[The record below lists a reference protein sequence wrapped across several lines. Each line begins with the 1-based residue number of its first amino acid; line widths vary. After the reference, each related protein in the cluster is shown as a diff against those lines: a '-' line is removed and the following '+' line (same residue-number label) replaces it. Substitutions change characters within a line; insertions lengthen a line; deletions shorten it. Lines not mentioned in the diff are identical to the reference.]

1 MVKVL
6 SVIHDSIVDGEG
18 LRTVVFTAGCPHF
31 CPGCHNPSSW
41 NINNGKEYSEE
52 ELVHAI
58 SVSESNDVTFSGG
71 DPFFQA
77 AELVPVARRVK
88 EMGKSLWIYTGYTLE
103 QLLERMIK
111 SELILLA
118 LADTIVD
125 GPYIEAERDLT
136 LPFRGSR
143 NQRII
148 PVTGELRSR
157 AAALM
162 EESSQ
167 PIC

>member
-1 MVKVL
+1 
-6 SVIHDSIVDGEG
+6 
-18 LRTVVFTAGCPHF
+18 
-31 CPGCHNPSSW
+31 
-41 NINNGKEYSEE
+41 
-52 ELVHAI
+52 
-58 SVSESNDVTFSGG
+58 
-71 DPFFQA
+71 
-77 AELVPVARRVK
+77 
-88 EMGKSLWIYTGYTLE
+88 MGKSLWIYTGYTLE